1 MPHLWPT
8 GSSSGQPPLITARYF
23 SSCPSDST
31 SRWTPCPP
39 ESYQLL
45 SGQRGIT
52 PAFGYDAP
60 HPSARGTSTLPNNVL
75 LSTHYEPV
83 RLPTGAAPAVIYS
96 PRALASPC
104 AGETTPSGLPGSSTD
119 LSPRAVPYHPGRPR
133 RCLCPLLR
141 GEYQASS
148 TGVDWPPSATPN
160 EAESGSLAL
169 RLTSS
174 PCEASSDELLRLT
187 LARLPVEWA
196 ITG

>member
-60 HPSARGTSTLPNNVL
+60 HPSARGTLTLLNNVL
-75 LSTHYEPV
+75 LSTQYEPV
-83 RLPTGAAPAVIYS
+83 RLPPPATPGLWIPLKRWPLLADHQGGS
-96 PRALASPC
+96 PRFLCRSFLARRPQPPRRAQRLLAPIASPSV
-104 AGETTPSGLPGSSTD
+104 AGFVRSGSLAA
-119 LSPRAVPYHPGRPR
+119 LS
-133 RCLCPLLR
+133 LL
-141 GEYQASS
+141 
-148 TGVDWPPSATPN
+148 N

-174 PCEASSDELLRLT
+174 PSPGFVRRIAPPPAGSATC
-187 LARLPVEWA
+187 
-196 ITG
+196 